1 MNRPDDYDLYLE
13 VNMQAEEVQPWKIK
27 NDNDAEWLINKVNE
41 ELVEVN
47 NFKGSLEEQINK
59 LKEKLDKLNKEED
72 SIKERRD
79 MHLTKYFETIPTEL
93 KKKTKTQEKYRL
105 PSGEIVKK
113 YRKPE
118 FKRDNNK
125 LLSWIKNN
133 KLDDYVET
141 KETPKWSELK
151 KITKTVGGQVIT
163 EDGEIIEGI
172 EAVER
177 PPIMEFKEV

>member
-13 VNMQAEEVQPWKIK
+13 EGMQAEEVQPWKIE

-59 LKEKLDKLNKEED
+59 LKEKLDKLKKEED

-79 MHLTKYFETIPTEL
+79 MHLVKYFETIPAEL

-113 YRKPE
+113 YPNPE
-118 FKRDNNK
+118 YKRNNDK
-125 LLSWIKNN
+125 LLDWIKANH
-133 KLDDYVET
+133 LDLVEI
-141 KETPKWSELK
+141 KESPKWGELK
-151 KITKTVGGQVIT
+151 KFTKLAGGQVVFVGT
-163 EDGEIIEGI
+163 GEIIEGI